1 MARTLHLLIKWPHI
15 ITPCGRWLFSARGSK
30 ALVRDVNS
38 SLISAYYRAMPS
50 YERLT
55 ICYDTDSKVLIVR
68 EHD

>member
-38 SLISAYYRAMPS
+38 SLISAYQVQYLSKDLR
-50 YERLT
+50 YVTILT
-55 ICYDTDSKVLIVR
+55 QGSDR
-68 EHD
+68 

>member
-38 SLISAYYRAMPS
+38 SLISAYQVQYLSKDLR
-50 YERLT
+50 YVTILT
-55 ICYDTDSKVLIVR
+55 QGSNR
-68 EHD
+68 